1 MLSISNVGAKQA
13 ASYYDKDGYYARME
27 DNSDHWQGR
36 LKEDLNLSDDL
47 TKEDFNALV
56 NEREERAGYD
66 LCFSAPKSVSIAM
79 CLGGE
84 NRQGMISAHNIAVKT
99 ALELI
104 EQREIGARITKD
116 KVTKHVKT
124 GNMITGCF
132 NHYVSR
138 NQDPQLHTHA
148 VILNKTKHNDKFY
161 AVDNPDL
168 YRNNILYGQIYRNV
182 LAKQLMDRGYEI
194 IVTDSTKGFFELK
207 GIEQGTI
214 EQFSSRR
221 QEILEKLKE
230 WGTSTPKAASA
241 AAMMTRKAKEHKDM
255 DVLMKSW
262 QETLKDVGGVDIA
275 KSEIPVI
282 STPDQRKVEFD
293 QAVKRLSSRAFAFT
307 ERELKKAVLA
317 SGVGSGMSEI
327 QYNELLKSDAG
338 KILVTL
344 GGRQDIQDDETYYT
358 TLKNLENEK
367 KFLTEVARSKGSMP
381 GLKAREVEGVLDK
394 ALKKEEKGLSGQQR
408 DAVLHIVTTNDQY
421 SAVQGLAG
429 TGKTHMLNYARQVLE
444 NSGYTVKGAC
454 YTGKAAQG
462 LEEDAR
468 IPSNTIHSF
477 LNQLER
483 EAGNAK
489 PDEDMQLKTDW
500 NLDGLKPGSA
510 KEAWIIDEASMV
522 DNNTML
528 YISEAAKIK
537 NAKVVLVGDRQ
548 QLLPVGIGNA
558 YSVLTETGKI
568 STVRLDEIRRQKDKD
583 LLRAVREAVSGDIVK
598 SLELIEKDTQ
608 VIPKHKERIKA
619 IVNDYTALTLEEQ
632 KMTVILTA
640 ANKDRHSLNQSIRAE
655 LIKQGHLAAGRKCT
669 VADVTGK
676 TSMREFSL
684 RDKVIFLQNNY
695 KMGVRN
701 GQTGV
706 IKNINNNILT
716 IESGG
721 KEIVLNLEKYN
732 KIDHGYAMTGHKAQ
746 GITTDRVM
754 VNLDSTQKQMN
765 SRNAFYVDI
774 SRARHEVKIYTDD
787 TVKIQGQIKN
797 FAKKL
802 TSDDFLIPEKEHASG
817 KKQGFDMII
826 QSFKGLKKEP
836 KIEIEKQRTGM
847 SF

>member
-13 ASYYDKDGYYARME
+13 GSYYDKDGYYARME
-27 DNSDHWQGR
+27 DNGDHWQGR
-36 LKEDLNLSDDL
+36 LKEDLNLPNNL
-47 TKEDFNALV
+47 AKEDFNELV
-56 NEREERAGYD
+56 NERKERAGYD

-79 CLGGE
+79 CLTRE
-84 NRQGMISAHNIAVKT
+84 NRQDMISAHNIAVKT
-99 ALELI
+99 ALEQI

-116 KVTKHVKT
+116 KITEHVKT

-148 VILNKTKHNDKFY
+148 VILNKTKYNDKFY

-182 LAKQLMDRGYEI
+182 LAKQLIDKGYDI
-194 IVTDSTKGFFELK
+194 LVTDATKGFFELK

-230 WGTSTPKAASA
+230 WGAITPEAASA
-241 AAMMTRKAKEHKDM
+241 AAIMTRKAKEHKDM

-262 QETLKDVGGVDIA
+262 SETLKDMGGADIV
-275 KSEIPVI
+275 KSEEPII
-282 STPDQRKVEFD
+282 RTSEQQKDEFD

-317 SGVGSGMSEI
+317 AGVGSGMSEN
-327 QYNELLKSDAG
+327 QYNELLQSDVG
-338 KILVTL
+338 KILVAL
-344 GGRQDIQDDETYYT
+344 CGRQDIQDDETYYT

-367 KFLTEVARSKGSMP
+367 KIFVEVARSKGSMS
-381 GLKAREVEGVLDK
+381 GLKAEEAEAFLDK
-394 ALKKEEKGLSGQQR
+394 ALEKEDIALSGQQR
-408 DAVLHIVTTNDQY
+408 DAVLHIVITKDQY

-444 NSGYTVKGAC
+444 NGGYTVKGAC

-462 LEEDAR
+462 LEIDAQ
-468 IPSNTIHSF
+468 IPSSTIHSF

-489 PDEDMQLKTDW
+489 PEEDMQLKTEW
-500 NLDGLKPGSA
+500 NLDGLKLGLT
-510 KEAWIIDEASMV
+510 KEVWIIDEASMI

-537 NAKVVLVGDRQ
+537 DAKVVLVGDRQ
-548 QLLPVGIGNA
+548 QLLPVGVGNA
-558 YSVLTETGKI
+558 YSILTETGKI
-568 STVRLDEIRRQKDKD
+568 ATVRLDEIRRQKDKD
-583 LLRAVREAVSGDIVK
+583 LLQAVREVVSGDLAK
-598 SLELIEKDTQ
+598 SLELIKKDTQ
-608 VIPKHKERIKA
+608 VIPKHKERIKS
-619 IVNDYTALTLEEQ
+619 IVSDYTSLTLEEQ
-632 KMTVILTA
+632 KNTVILTA
-640 ANKDRHSLNQSIRAE
+640 ANKDRYALNQSIRAE
-655 LIKQGHLAAGRKCT
+655 LMKQGHLAAGHEFT

-676 TSMREFSL
+676 TSMRQFSL
-684 RDKVIFLQNNY
+684 DDKVIFLQNNY

-701 GQTGV
+701 GQTGA
-706 IKNINNNILT
+706 IKSIDSSILT

-721 KEIVLNLEKYN
+721 KQIVVNLEQYN
-732 KIDHGYAMTGHKAQ
+732 RIDHGYAMTGHKAQ
-746 GITTDRVM
+746 GITIDRVL
-754 VNLDSTQKQMN
+754 VNLDSTQKQLN

-787 TVKIQGQIKN
+787 TIKIQGQIKN

-802 TSDDFLIPEKEHASG
+802 TSDDFLIPKRGHANG
-817 KKQGFDMII
+817 AKNQGLNMII
-826 QSFKGLKKEP
+826 ENFKGLKKEP
-836 KIEIEKQRTGM
+836 EIEKQRRGM
-847 SF
+847 NF